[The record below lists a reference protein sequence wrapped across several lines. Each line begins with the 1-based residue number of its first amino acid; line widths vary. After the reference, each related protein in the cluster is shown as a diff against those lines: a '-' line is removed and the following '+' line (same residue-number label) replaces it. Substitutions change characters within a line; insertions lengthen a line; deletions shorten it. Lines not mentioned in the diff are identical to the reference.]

1 MGGGSDGG
9 PVGVTVRVVLTGPE
23 CTGKTTLA
31 ADLASAFGT
40 PWLPEMARA
49 YAAERAA
56 KGQLLAAADV
66 DLIAARAIAAED
78 AAEDAALAA
87 MPPLL
92 VLDTDLLSTVTY
104 ARHYYGASS
113 AWLEGEARARRAQLY
128 LLCAPDIPW
137 IPDGIRDRPDRR
149 DELFSEFDRVLTEFG
164 ADVTV
169 VRGSG
174 NARLAAAMAA
184 VSGLQARA

>member
-1 MGGGSDGG
+1 M
-9 PVGVTVRVVLTGPE
+9 TVRVVVTGPE

-56 KGQLLAAADV
+56 KGQFLAAADV

-78 AAEDAALAA
+78 AALAA
-87 MPPLL
+87 TPPLL

-164 ADVTV
+164 ADVTG

>member
-31 ADLASAFGT
+31 ADLARAFDA

-49 YAAERAA
+49 YAAERATE
-56 KGQLLAAADV
+56 GHRLTAADV
-66 DLIAARAIAAED
+66 DLIAKRAV

-104 ARHYYGASS
+104 AASS
-113 AWLEGEARARRAQLY
+113 AAIARAAMR
-128 LLCAPDIPW
+128 
-137 IPDGIRDRPDRR
+137 
-149 DELFSEFDRVLTEFG
+149 ST
-164 ADVTV
+164 
-169 VRGSG
+169 S
-174 NARLAAAMAA
+174 AAAR
-184 VSGLQARA
+184 S